1 MINRRHLLSLGAAVS
16 AVTAFPALA
25 NSTMIKAMGQVD
37 HDSDGFW
44 DQIRQQ
50 YDVTDE
56 ITNLE
61 NGNWGI
67 MARPVLD
74 DYLQQIKYVNEYN
87 SYYSRRNFYGDYQK
101 IATRLA
107 AMLGVSEEEIV
118 LTRNATEALQ
128 NLITGY
134 NKLKAGDS
142 VLYADLDY
150 DSMQSSMDWLKERR
164 GVNVLKIAIPEPASF
179 QNIIDAY
186 ETAFK
191 ASPKCRLL
199 LLTHLS
205 HRTGLVLPVKEITAM
220 ARKYGIDVILDAAH
234 SWGQLDFT
242 VADLGVDFIGF
253 NLHKWIGAPLG
264 VGMMYIR
271 KKRIADID
279 PHRGEAPKD
288 DNTIES
294 RVHTGTVSIA
304 AIMSIPKA
312 LDFHEMIGASHKEK
326 RLRLLRDLWVDEFR
340 DHKKIEI
347 LTPDDDR
354 LHGGITS
361 FRLKGKTSDDDNK
374 NLARLLAEKYNVF
387 TVYRNGIATGACVRV
402 TPAFYTNKQDVQK
415 FIQALHKVVA

>member
-1 MINRRHLLSLGAAVS
+1 MINRRNLLSLGAAM
-16 AVTAFPALA
+16 AAYPTIA
-25 NSTMIKAMGQVD
+25 NVAMAHGRDAPD
-37 HDSDGFW
+37 HDSDIFW
-44 DQIRQQ
+44 DRIRNQ

-74 DYLQQIKYVNEYN
+74 DYLQKIKYVNEYN
-87 SYYSRRNFYGDYQK
+87 SYYSRRNFDGDYQK
-101 IATRLA
+101 VAARLA
-107 AMLGVSEEEIV
+107 ALLDVLPEEIV

-128 NLITGY
+128 DLITGY

-142 VLYADLDY
+142 VMYSDLDY

-164 GVNVLKIAIPEPASF
+164 GVNIIKIEIPEPATF
-179 QNIIDAY
+179 QNIIDGY
-186 ETAFK
+186 EKAFK
-191 ASPKCRLL
+191 AAPECRLL

-205 HRTGLVLPVKEITAM
+205 HRTGLVLPVKEITAL

-242 VADLGVDFIGF
+242 LPDLGVDFVGF

-271 KKRIADID
+271 KERITDID
-279 PHRGEAPKD
+279 PHQGQAPENNK
-288 DNTIES
+288 TIGV

-304 AIMSIPKA
+304 AILSIPKA
-312 LDFHEMIGASHKEK
+312 LDFHEMIGASHKEE
-326 RLRLLRDLWVDEFR
+326 RLRLLRDMWVHEFR
-340 DHKKIEI
+340 DHENIEI
-347 LTPDDDR
+347 LTPDDSR

-361 FRLKGKTSDDDNK
+361 FRIKGKTSDDDNK
-374 NLARLLAEKYNVF
+374 NLARLLVEKYNIF
-387 TVYRNGIATGACVRV
+387 TVFRNGIAKGSCVRI
-402 TPAFYTNKQDVQK
+402 TPAFYTNKQDVEK
-415 FIQALHKVVA
+415 FIHALHSIVG

>member
-1 MINRRHLLSLGAAVS
+1 MINRRNLLSIGAAFAAYPTIANVAMAHVS
-16 AVTAFPALA
+16 DQT
-25 NSTMIKAMGQVD
+25 D
-37 HDSDGFW
+37 HDSDIFW
-44 DQIRQQ
+44 DGIRNQ

-67 MARPVLD
+67 MARPVLEE
-74 DYLQQIKYVNEYN
+74 YLQKIKYVNEYN

-101 IATRLA
+101 IVARLA
-107 AMLGVSEEEIV
+107 ALLGVSREEIV

-142 VLYADLDY
+142 ILYADLDY
-150 DSMQSSMDWLKERR
+150 GSMQSSMDWLKERR
-164 GVNVLKIAIPEPASF
+164 RVNIIKINIPEPASF
-179 QNIIDAY
+179 QNIIDRY
-186 ETAFK
+186 ERAFK
-191 ASPKCRLL
+191 AAPECRLL

-205 HRTGLVLPVKEITAM
+205 HRTGLVLPVKEITEL
-220 ARKYGIDVILDAAH
+220 ARKYDIDVILDAAH

-242 VADLGVDFIGF
+242 MPDLDVDFVGF

-271 KKRIADID
+271 KDRLQDID

-326 RLRLLRDLWVDEFR
+326 RLRLLRNIWVDEFR

-347 LTPDDDR
+347 LTPDDNR

-361 FRLKGKTSDDDNK
+361 FRLKGKTSDDDNVK
-374 NLARLLAEKYNVF
+374 LALLLAEKYNVF
-387 TVYRNGIATGACVRV
+387 TVYRDGIAKGSCVRI
-402 TPAFYTNKQDVQK
+402 TPAFYTSKKDVQK
-415 FIQALHKVVA
+415 FIRALHSIVG

>member
-1 MINRRHLLSLGAAVS
+1 MAHTLDHI
-16 AVTAFPALA
+16 
-25 NSTMIKAMGQVD
+25 D
-37 HDSDGFW
+37 HDSDVFW
-44 DQIRQQ
+44 DKIRNQ

-67 MARPVLD
+67 MARPVLEE
-74 DYLQQIKYVNEYN
+74 YLRQIKFVNKYN
-87 SYYSRRNFYGDYQK
+87 SYYSRRNFNDDYQK
-101 IATRLA
+101 VVARLA
-107 AMLGVSEEEIV
+107 AMLGVSEQEIV

-142 VLYADLDY
+142 ILYADLDY

-164 GVNVLKIAIPEPASF
+164 GVNIIKIEIPEPATF

-186 ETAFK
+186 EKAFV
-191 ASPKCRLL
+191 ADPECRLL

-205 HRTGLVLPVKEITAM
+205 HRTGLVLPVKEITVL

-242 VADLGVDFIGF
+242 LPDLGVDFMGF

-271 KKRIADID
+271 KERITDID
-279 PHRGEAPKD
+279 PHQGQAPE
-288 DNTIES
+288 NNTTIEA

-304 AIMSIPKA
+304 AILSVPKA
-312 LDFHEMIGASHKEK
+312 LDFHEMIGVQHKEK
-326 RLRLLRDLWVDEFR
+326 RLRLLRDMWVHEFR
-340 DHKKIEI
+340 GHKEIEI
-347 LTPDDDR
+347 LTPDDSR

-361 FRLKGKTSDDDNK
+361 FRIKGKTSDDDNK

-387 TVYRNGIATGACVRV
+387 TVYRNGIAKGSCVRI
-402 TPAFYTNKQDVQK
+402 TPAFYTNKQDVEK
-415 FIQALHKVVA
+415 FIHALHTIVA

>member
-1 MINRRHLLSLGAAVS
+1 MINRRNLLSLGAALAAYPAMANVAVAHVS
-16 AVTAFPALA
+16 DHP
-25 NSTMIKAMGQVD
+25 D
-37 HDSDGFW
+37 HDSDAFW
-44 DQIRQQ
+44 DKIRNQ

-67 MARPVLD
+67 MARPVLE
-74 DYLQQIKYVNEYN
+74 DYLQKIKYVNEYN
-87 SYYSRRNFYGDYQK
+87 SYYSRRNFSGDYQK
-101 IATRLA
+101 IAARLA
-107 AMLGVSEEEIV
+107 ALLGVSHEEIV

-142 VLYADLDY
+142 ILYADLDY

-164 GVNVLKIAIPEPASF
+164 GVNIIKINIPEPATF
-179 QNIIDAY
+179 QNIIDRY
-186 ETAFK
+186 ERAFK
-191 ASPKCRLL
+191 AAPDCRLL

-205 HRTGLVLPVKEITAM
+205 HRTGLVLPVKEITEL
-220 ARKYGIDVILDAAH
+220 ARKYDIDVILDAAH
-234 SWGQLDFT
+234 SWGQMDFT
-242 VADLGVDFIGF
+242 MADLGVDFAGF

-271 KKRIADID
+271 KNRIADID

-288 DNTIES
+288 DENIGS

-304 AIMSIPKA
+304 AVMSIPKA
-312 LDFHEMIGASHKEK
+312 LDFHDMIGASHKEK
-326 RLRLLRDLWVDEFR
+326 RLRALRDMWVDEFR
-340 DHKKIEI
+340 DNKKIEI

-354 LHGGITS
+354 LYAGITS

-374 NLARLLAEKYNVF
+374 ALARLLVEKYNVF
-387 TVYRNGIATGACVRV
+387 SVYRNGIAKGACVRI
-402 TPAFYTNKQDVQK
+402 TPAFYTNKQDIRK
-415 FIQALHKVVA
+415 FIHALNRIVA